1 MFTTEVLDAVNQAVD
16 NKQSIAEI
24 IAIVIG
30 ILLNT
35 GKGNK
40 LGQKIL
46 SYLNIVGMII
56 NLVKK
61 RKEAKKNDNDN

>member
-1 MFTTEVLDAVNQAVD
+1 MFTQEVVDVVNQAVD

-56 NLVKK
+56 NLIKK
-61 RKEAKKNDNDN
+61 RKEEKKHDNDN